1 MDEPNIIDE
10 AENRLNF
17 ACATQS
23 TINMGDVALV
33 LKAFTVSKRMVR
45 EMVPQLTAANARIA
59 EFEAQFSAALSR
71 ETDARNRC
79 AEYADEFDVA
89 KARIDAVPV
98 DALRRLVQ
106 SIRNSSVFVQ
116 TQDLRDANVW
126 LESQQVQP

>member
-1 MDEPNIIDE
+1 MTPEQFQSRIANVRSSMERFPNDTGIEITSE
-10 AENRLNF
+10 L
-17 ACATQS
+17 
-23 TINMGDVALV
+23 
-33 LKAFTVSKRMVR
+33 MV
-45 EMVPQLTAANARIA
+45 EILAQLGKLTAANARIA
-59 EFEAQFSAALSR
+59 ELEAKFSASLSR

-79 AEYADEFDVA
+79 AEYADELDVA

-126 LESQQVQP
+126 LEAQQVQP